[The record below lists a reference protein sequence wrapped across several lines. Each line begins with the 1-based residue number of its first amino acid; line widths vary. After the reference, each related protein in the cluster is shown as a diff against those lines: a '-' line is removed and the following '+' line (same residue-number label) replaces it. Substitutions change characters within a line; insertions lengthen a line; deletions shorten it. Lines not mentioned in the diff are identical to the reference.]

1 MAVSLYEINFKGK
14 IIVQCELQLNEVQW
28 ALIRKYVL
36 SYRGQR
42 SYLIM
47 YYKTVYWLLF
57 LYPLF
62 PTPESF
68 DRKELCSREL
78 EGRDVAQFQEAI
90 EDLYYFEFVYGE
102 LSWACS
108 LYVEECVGW

>member
-1 MAVSLYEINFKGK
+1 M
-14 IIVQCELQLNEVQW
+14 NEVQW

-42 SYLIM
+42 SYLIT
-47 YYKTVYWLLF
+47 KQF
-57 LYPLF
+57 IDSFFFIPLS

-102 LSWACS
+102 LSVQLVCRGVCWLVSACVYCDCLAS
-108 LYVEECVGW
+108 FCE